1 MTAPVRHRTWIV
13 AIAAAVVLALL
24 PACDLQTAGAPKGR
38 LKLYAEFDDAQ
49 HLVAGHAVKVSDV
62 QVGTVTRVQLDGF
75 RAKVT
80 MSIEDGRHIPVGTTA
95 TLAQTSLLGENYV
108 QLQFPE
114 SFDPTTGPFLTSGA
128 AIDHTGI
135 QPTLE
140 HVTEQ
145 AINALG
151 AIETGDLAS
160 IVDALSTGLGGRGEQ
175 LHQLIDDLATVG
187 STFAGQSGDIQTV
200 IDGLGQLGHDL
211 AANSNDVGTLIDDIS
226 SASSALSSQRE
237 RFVDALGHLNDLAT
251 ALNRHVLDP
260 HSAQLD
266 RVLKELAPVAA
277 QLAADRDTIGQLL
290 SNLRVTSDR
299 GGHATDASGAILI
312 YAWITGFILPGGQ
325 VVSTSSGAGAVHSL
339 LEPPS

>member
-1 MTAPVRHRTWIV
+1 MVALLVV
-13 AIAAAVVLALL
+13 AIA
-24 PACDLQTAGAPKGR
+24 ACDLQTAGAPKGH

-49 HLVAGHAVKVSDV
+49 HLVAGHAVKVADV
-62 QVGTVTRVQLDGF
+62 QVGTVTKVALDGV
-75 RAKVT
+75 RARVT

-95 TLAQTSLLGENYV
+95 TLSQTSLLGENYV

-114 SFDPTTGPFLTSGA
+114 SFDPDTGPFLVSGST
-128 AIDHTGI
+128 IEHTGI

-151 AIETGDLAS
+151 AIETGDLSA
-160 IVDALSTGLGGRGEQ
+160 IVHALATGLGGRGDE

-187 STFAGQSGDIQTV
+187 ATFASQSAGIQRA

-211 AANSNDVGTLIDDIS
+211 AANSNAVGTLIDDVA
-226 SASSALSSQRE
+226 SATSALSGQRD

-251 ALNRHVLDP
+251 ALNEHVLEP

-266 RVLKELAPVAA
+266 RVLKQLAPIAA
-277 QLAADRDTIGQLL
+277 TLAQDRDTIGQLL
-290 SNLRVTSDR
+290 DNLRVTSER
-299 GGHATDASGAILI
+299 GGHAQDSSGAILI
-312 YAWITGFILPGGQ
+312 YAWITGLVLPGGQ
-325 VVSTSSGAGAVHSL
+325 VVSTASGAGAVRSL